1 MILSW
6 RKQFRRNCGKQMKK
20 LNVALPLALAALA
33 FWLCLTLGV
42 SRLLGDGA
50 PQSLFDAVAGS
61 GRC

>member
-1 MILSW
+1 
-6 RKQFRRNCGKQMKK
+6 MKK

-61 GRC
+61 VRC